1 MLTKNQTLIAGSVL
15 GGLGVALGAFGAHA
29 LKSVLAANQSLETYE
44 LAVRYQFY
52 HAFAL
57 LIIGALAYKIESKT
71 LMSASVC
78 MIVGVVLFSGS
89 LYGLAFK
96 LGKFIAFVTPI
107 GGLFLISGWVLLVI
121 SLLKEQTKKA

>member
-1 MLTKNQTLIAGSVL
+1 MLTKNQTLIAGTVF

-29 LKSVLAANQSLETYE
+29 LKPILLANQSLDTYE

-57 LIIGALAYKIESKT
+57 LIIGLLADKIQHVA
-71 LMSASVC
+71 LMSASTF
-78 MIVGVVLFSGS
+78 MAVGVVLFSGS

-96 LGKFIAFVTPI
+96 QSKFIAFVTPV
-107 GGLFLISGWVLLVI
+107 GGLFLIVGWILLLI
-121 SLLKEQTKKA
+121 SLLKDKTKKV